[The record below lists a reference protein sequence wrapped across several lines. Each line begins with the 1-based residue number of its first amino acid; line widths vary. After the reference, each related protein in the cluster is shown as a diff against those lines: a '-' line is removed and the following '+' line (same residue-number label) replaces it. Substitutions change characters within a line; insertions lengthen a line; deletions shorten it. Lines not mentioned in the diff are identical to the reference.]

1 MKNKSS
7 AFGGISRA
15 LSNRNYRIYWF
26 GNTPSLL
33 GFWIQKV
40 GLGHLVWD
48 LTGSYAWLGMIG
60 FAALAPSVL
69 LSPIAGAV
77 ADRYGLRLVAINA
90 LIVSG
95 LAGLAFGLL
104 VLTDNQKA
112 EYLLILAFIQGLA
125 LSFDL
130 PVRMALVP
138 NLVERRDLSSA
149 IALNTTTFH
158 AGMFVGPALFGVIF
172 SFFGLAAVFIVNG
185 LTFFWFMS
193 MLLLLRLEPVPKR
206 GADAQ
211 TLFADMAEGV
221 KYIASHPS
229 MRALFLFAVVPHLF
243 IRPYME
249 WMPGFSAE
257 VFGHGAEGLASLFS
271 ATGLGSTLGGLW
283 LALRGRNTGLTKI
296 LVVSLGVAILAL
308 LFFVFNNVYWIG
320 LAIMFVLG
328 ITLVCGA
335 VANHCLVQNTV
346 EPSVRGRVI
355 SLGTGMAVGFPAIG
369 ALTFGWLGS
378 AISIEISITGA
389 MVIALLYWVPAAKRI
404 MGRATDLEGEYHG

>member
-1 MKNKSS
+1 MTTKTSG
-7 AFGGISRA
+7 FGGIGRA
-15 LSNRNYRIYWF
+15 LSNRNYRIYWL

-48 LTGSYAWLGMIG
+48 LTGSYTWLGMMG
-60 FAALAPSVL
+60 FAALAPSVV
-69 LSPIAGAV
+69 LSPVAGAV
-77 ADRYGLRLVAINA
+77 ADRYGLRLVATYA

-95 LAGLAFGLL
+95 LTGLALGVL
-104 VLTDNQKA
+104 VLTDNQRA
-112 EYLLILAFIQGLA
+112 DYLLILAFIQGLA

-130 PVRMALVP
+130 PARMALVP
-138 NLVERRDLSSA
+138 NLVDRRDLSSA

-172 SFFGLAAVFIVNG
+172 TFFG
-185 LTFFWFMS
+185 
-193 MLLLLRLEPVPKR
+193 LLRLEPVAKR

-211 TLFADMAEGV
+211 TLFADMVEGV
-221 KYIASHPS
+221 KYVVNHPS
-229 MRALFLFAVVPHLF
+229 MRALYLFAVVPHLF

-257 VFGHGAEGLASLFS
+257 VFGLGAEGLASLFG
-271 ATGLGSTLGGLW
+271 ATGLGSTVGGVW
-283 LALRGRNTGLTKI
+283 LALRGKNAGLTMI
-296 LVVSLGVAILAL
+296 LVSSLGIAIFAL
-308 LFFVFNNVYWIG
+308 LLFSFNSIYWLG

-335 VANHCLVQNTV
+335 VANQSLVQNTV
-346 EPSVRGRVI
+346 DPSVRGRVI

-378 AISIEISITGA
+378 AFGIEVSIAGA
-389 MVIALLYWVPAAKRI
+389 MVVALIYWVPASKRLL
-404 MGRATDLEGEYHG
+404 GRAKDIEADHHS